1 VNRSIETIGEC
12 EVCGIVDHH
21 LVAAECPQCRERR
34 ETSEREYARH
44 RIAAKARH
52 PRSAYAP
59 SLSLEAAK

>member
-1 VNRSIETIGEC
+1 VNRQIETIGEC
-12 EVCGIVDHH
+12 EICGILDHH
-21 LVAAECPQCRERR
+21 LVAGECPRCHARVQADA
-34 ETSEREYARH
+34 REYARH